1 MYTLNMSEA
10 WLNFA
15 IVIFI
20 QFLVF
25 IAYAYYAKKLS
36 KVPQTL
42 IKGILIG
49 MIFGLLFDL
58 VFGKLLGFH
67 SYVLGFGTSFLILN
81 AAISFGLFSANIL
94 LLERIQFPYFYIWTI
109 FIMAIYEI
117 TNLFFPVWNWKLALP
132 SIQFLLILS
141 IGYLCGAIL
150 IIKISNVT
158 KYIKRLF

>member
-1 MYTLNMSEA
+1 MSKA

-15 IVIFI
+15 IVIFV

-36 KVPQTL
+36 KVPQIL
-42 IKGILIG
+42 VKGILVGI
-49 MIFGLLFDL
+49 IFGLSFDF
-58 VFGKLLGFH
+58 VFGELLDFH
-67 SYVLGFGTSFLILN
+67 SYVLGFGISFLILN
-81 AAISFGLFSANIL
+81 AAISYGLFSANIL

-109 FIMAIYEI
+109 FIMSIYEI

-132 SIQFLLILS
+132 SIQFLFVLS

-150 IIKISNVT
+150 IIGISNAT
-158 KYIKRLF
+158 KYLKHLF